1 MTRREARIA
10 TMQILYSA
18 DFNGISLEEARKDV
32 ASHILTADV
41 NNFLDMVESNKERID
56 DLISKSLENYS
67 LNRLNYVDR
76 AIIRLATAEMIEKS
90 TPKKIIINEAL
101 EITKEFSDQ
110 GDHKAVAFNNRLL
123 DNISKHLL

>member
-67 LNRLNYVDR
+67 LNRLNIVDR
-76 AIIRLATAEMIEKS
+76 AIIRLATAEFIDGK
-90 TPKKIIINEAL
+90 TDKRIVINEAL
-101 EITKEFSDQ
+101 EITKQFSDQ
-110 GDHKAVAFNNRLL
+110 GDHKATGFNNRLL
-123 DNISKHLL
+123 ENIYKNL